1 MSKPTYNRCI
11 MTGEDL
17 RDGIARG
24 MAVIYD
30 VARTAY
36 GVRSGNVMIENRADA
51 PTISHDGVSNIDVLE
66 RSDPIEDMTVAVVKQ
81 ASQRTN
87 KTAGDGTTLSAILAY
102 HLYKQTKV
110 AMDKNHKSPM
120 IMAENIKSAVPV
132 ILAAIDKRTKRKLSD
147 KSLRGVCVVSAGDES
162 LGEMIYDVVK
172 TVGEFGGVNVVY
184 SGTSFI
190 STDIVNGMYIDVGA
204 TATTFFNDQTDKKSV
219 LENVPVVILGHTIT
233 RQDELTPIIEKLHA
247 AGHDKAVIFGN
258 IMNDALTFLAKFPK
272 HILDVM
278 VVAPKSAAFD
288 NVLEDVA
295 LYTDGKVFRG
305 ETTDWTLED
314 MGGAK
319 SVSVTMRETTIV
331 GGHGESSDALKKTVA
346 ELQKQREKSDP
357 DSRLAIENR
366 IARLTA
372 KVANIYVGGAS
383 EVEKKEV
390 KLRIDD
396 AICAAKSA
404 LAGGVVAGGGVCLR
418 DIGLDLNLA
427 YLVQPYRDLLR
438 NAGVDD
444 DEIVKKRAIGDGFD
458 LKTLKVRN
466 MVRANIIDPAIVIR
480 EAVINSHSVVAKLIT
495 TKMALTFED
504 RTWNF

>member
-1 MSKPTYNRCI
+1 MGKSTYNRMI

-17 RDGIARG
+17 RDGIDRG
-24 MAVIYD
+24 MSVIYD

-51 PTISHDGVSNIDVLE
+51 PTISHDGVTNIDVLE
-66 RSDPIEDMTVAVVKQ
+66 RSDPIEDMTVGVVKQ

-87 KTAGDGTTLSAILAY
+87 KTAGDGTTLSAILSY
-102 HLYKQTKV
+102 HLYKQAKLLIDNGKTP
-110 AMDKNHKSPM
+110 MDAANQ
-120 IMAENIKSAVPV
+120 IKSVVPT
-132 ILAAIDKRTKRKLSD
+132 ILSAIDKRTKRNLSD

-162 LGEMIYDVVK
+162 LGDMIYDVVK
-172 TVGEFGGVNVVY
+172 TVGEYGGVNVSY

-190 STDIVNGMYIDVGA
+190 STEIVDGMYLDVGA
-204 TATTFFNDQTDKKSV
+204 SATTFFNDQTDKKSV

-233 RQDELTPIIEKLHA
+233 RQDELTPIIEKIHA
-247 AGHDKAVIFGN
+247 AAHDRVVIFGN

-305 ETTDWTLED
+305 ETVDWSLDD

-331 GGHGESSDALKKTVA
+331 GGHGESSDALKNAVA
-346 ELQKQREKSDP
+346 ELKKQREKADP
-357 DSRLAIENR
+357 DSRLAIETR

-404 LAGGVVAGGGVCLR
+404 LAGGVVPGGGVCLR
-418 DIGLDLNLA
+418 DIGEELNLA
-427 YLVQPYRDLLR
+427 YLIQPYRDLLR
-438 NAGVDD
+438 NAGVPD
-444 DEIVKKRAIGDGFD
+444 DEINKKRAIGDGFD
-458 LKTLKVRN
+458 LKTLKIRN

-495 TKMALTFED
+495 TNMALTFED
-504 RTWNF
+504 RKWEF

>member
-1 MSKPTYNRCI
+1 MGKPTYNRLI

-17 RDGIARG
+17 RDGIDRG
-24 MAVIYD
+24 MGVIYD

-51 PTISHDGVSNIDVLE
+51 PTISHDGVSNIAVLE
-66 RSDPIEDMTVAVVKQ
+66 RSDPIEDMTIGVVKQ
-81 ASQRTN
+81 ASERTN
-87 KTAGDGTTLSAILAY
+87 KTAGDGTTLSAILSY
-102 HLYKQTKV
+102 WLYTQSKV
-110 AMDKNHKSPM
+110 LIESGKSPM
-120 IMAENIKSAVPV
+120 VVAENIKAAVPT
-132 ILAAIDKRTKRKLSD
+132 ILSAIDKKTKRKLSD
-147 KSLRGVCVVSAGDES
+147 KSLRGVCVVSAGDDS
-162 LGEMIYDVVK
+162 LGEMIYDVIK
-172 TVGEFGGVNVVY
+172 TVGEFGGVNVMY

-190 STDIVNGMYIDVGA
+190 STDIVAGMYIDVGA
-204 TATTFFNDQTDKKSV
+204 TATTFFNDTTDKKSV
-219 LENVPVVILGHTIT
+219 LENVPVVILGHTLT
-233 RQDELTPIIEKLHA
+233 RQDEITPIIEKIHA
-247 AGHDKAVIFGN
+247 GGHDKVVIFGN
-258 IMNDALTFLAKFPK
+258 IMNDALSFLAKFPK

-305 ETTDWTLED
+305 ETTDWTLDD

-346 ELQKQREKSDP
+346 ELQKQREKADP
-357 DSRLAIENR
+357 DSRLGIENR

-372 KVANIYVGGAS
+372 KIANIYVGGAS

-438 NAGVDD
+438 NAGLDNDKIHKELGVG
-444 DEIVKKRAIGDGFD
+444 VGYD
-458 LKTLKVRN
+458 LKTLKERN

-495 TKMALTFED
+495 TNMALTFED
-504 RTWNF
+504 RKWEF

>member
-1 MSKPTYNRCI
+1 MGKPTYNRMI

-17 RDGIARG
+17 RDGIDCG
-24 MAVIYD
+24 MGIIYD

-51 PTISHDGVSNIDVLE
+51 PTISHDGVSNIAVLE
-66 RSDPIEDMTVAVVKQ
+66 RSDPIEDMTIGVVKQ
-81 ASQRTN
+81 ASERTN
-87 KTAGDGTTLSAILAY
+87 KTAGDGTTLSAILSY
-102 HLYKQTKV
+102 WLYTQSKV
-110 AMDKNHKSPM
+110 LIESGKSPM
-120 IMAENIKSAVPV
+120 VVAENIKNAVPT
-132 ILAAIDKRTKRKLSD
+132 ILSAIDKKTKRKLSD
-147 KSLRGVCVVSAGDES
+147 KSLRGVCVVSAGDDS
-162 LGEMIYDVVK
+162 LGEMIYDVIK
-172 TVGEFGGVNVVY
+172 TVGEFGGVNVMY

-190 STDIVNGMYIDVGA
+190 STDIVAGMYIDVGA
-204 TATTFFNDQTDKKSV
+204 TATTFFNDTTDKKSV
-219 LENVPVVILGHTIT
+219 LENVPVVILGHTLT
-233 RQDELTPIIEKLHA
+233 RQDEITPIIEKIHA
-247 AGHDKAVIFGN
+247 GGHDKVVIFGN
-258 IMNDALTFLAKFPK
+258 IMNDALSFLAKFPK

-305 ETTDWTLED
+305 ETTDWTLDD

-346 ELQKQREKSDP
+346 ELQKQREKADP
-357 DSRLAIENR
+357 DSRLGIENR

-372 KVANIYVGGAS
+372 KIANIYVGGAS

-438 NAGVDD
+438 NAGLDND
-444 DEIVKKRAIGDGFD
+444 KIHKEMGIGVGYD
-458 LKTLKVRN
+458 LKTLKERN

-495 TKMALTFED
+495 TNMALTFED
-504 RTWNF
+504 RKWEF

>member
-1 MSKPTYNRCI
+1 MGKPTYNRCL
-11 MTGEDL
+11 MTGGDL
-17 RDGIARG
+17 REGIDRG
-24 MAVIYD
+24 MEIIYE

-51 PTISHDGVSNIDVLE
+51 PTISHDGVSNIAVLE
-66 RSDPIEDMTVAVVKQ
+66 RSDPIEDMTIGVVKQ
-81 ASQRTN
+81 ASERTN
-87 KTAGDGTTLSAILAY
+87 KTAGDGTTLSAILSY
-102 HLYKQTKV
+102 WLYTQSKV
-110 AMDKNHKSPM
+110 LIESGKSPM
-120 IMAENIKSAVPV
+120 VVAENIKNAVPT
-132 ILAAIDKRTKRKLSD
+132 ILSAIDKKTKRKLSD
-147 KSLRGVCVVSAGDES
+147 KSLRGVCVVSAGDDS
-162 LGEMIYDVVK
+162 LGEMIYDVIK
-172 TVGEFGGVNVVY
+172 TVGEFGGVNVMY

-190 STDIVNGMYIDVGA
+190 STDIVAGMYIDVGA
-204 TATTFFNDQTDKKSV
+204 TATTFFNDTTDKKSV
-219 LENVPVVILGHTIT
+219 LENVPVVILGHTLT
-233 RQDELTPIIEKLHA
+233 RQDEITPIIEKIHA
-247 AGHDKAVIFGN
+247 GGHDKVVIFGN
-258 IMNDALTFLAKFPK
+258 IMNDALSFLAKFPK

-305 ETTDWTLED
+305 ETTDWTLDD

-346 ELQKQREKSDP
+346 ELQKQREKADP
-357 DSRLAIENR
+357 DSRLGIENR

-372 KVANIYVGGAS
+372 KIANIYVGGAS

-438 NAGVDD
+438 NAGLDNDKIHKELGVG
-444 DEIVKKRAIGDGFD
+444 VGYD
-458 LKTLKVRN
+458 LKTLKERN

-495 TKMALTFED
+495 TNMALTFED
-504 RTWNF
+504 RKWEF

>member
-1 MSKPTYNRCI
+1 MGKPTYNRCL
-11 MTGEDL
+11 MTGGDL
-17 RDGIARG
+17 REGIDRG
-24 MAVIYD
+24 MEIIYE

-51 PTISHDGVSNIDVLE
+51 PTISHDGVSNIAVLE
-66 RSDPIEDMTVAVVKQ
+66 RSDPIEDMTIGVVKQ
-81 ASQRTN
+81 ASERTN
-87 KTAGDGTTLSAILAY
+87 KTAGDGTTLSAILSY
-102 HLYKQTKV
+102 WLYTQSKV
-110 AMDKNHKSPM
+110 LIESGKSPM
-120 IMAENIKSAVPV
+120 VVAENIKAAVPT
-132 ILAAIDKRTKRKLSD
+132 ILSAIDKKTKRKLSD
-147 KSLRGVCVVSAGDES
+147 KSLRGVCVVSAGDDS
-162 LGEMIYDVVK
+162 LGEMIYDVIK
-172 TVGEFGGVNVVY
+172 TVGEFGGVNVMY

-190 STDIVNGMYIDVGA
+190 STDIVAGMYIDVGA
-204 TATTFFNDQTDKKSV
+204 TATTFFNDTTDKKSV
-219 LENVPVVILGHTIT
+219 LENVPVVILGHTLT
-233 RQDELTPIIEKLHA
+233 RQDEITPIIEKIHA
-247 AGHDKAVIFGN
+247 GGHDKVVIFGN
-258 IMNDALTFLAKFPK
+258 IMNDALSFLAKFPK

-305 ETTDWTLED
+305 ETTDWTLDD

-331 GGHGESSDALKKTVA
+331 GGHGESSDALKKTVS
-346 ELQKQREKSDP
+346 ELQKQREKADP
-357 DSRLAIENR
+357 DSRLGIENR

-372 KVANIYVGGAS
+372 KIANIYVGGAS

-438 NAGVDD
+438 NAGLDNDKIHKELGVG
-444 DEIVKKRAIGDGFD
+444 VGYD
-458 LKTLKVRN
+458 LKTLKERN

-504 RTWNF
+504 GTWNF

>member
-1 MSKPTYNRCI
+1 MGKSTYNRCI
-11 MTGEDL
+11 MTGDDL
-17 RDGIARG
+17 RDGIDRG
-24 MAVIYD
+24 MGVIYD

-51 PTISHDGVSNIDVLE
+51 PTISHDGVSNIAVLE
-66 RSDPIEDMTVAVVKQ
+66 RSDPIEDMTIGVVKQ
-81 ASQRTN
+81 ASERTN
-87 KTAGDGTTLSAILAY
+87 KTAGDGTTLSAILSY
-102 HLYKQTKV
+102 WLYAQSKV
-110 AMDKNHKSPM
+110 LIESGKSPM
-120 IMAENIKSAVPV
+120 VVAENIKAAVPT
-132 ILAAIDKRTKRKLSD
+132 ILSAIDKKTKRKLSD
-147 KSLRGVCVVSAGDES
+147 KSLRGVCVVSAGDDS
-162 LGEMIYDVVK
+162 LGEMIYDVIK
-172 TVGEFGGVNVVY
+172 TVGEFGGVNVMY

-190 STDIVNGMYIDVGA
+190 STDIVAGMYIDVGA

-247 AGHDKAVIFGN
+247 ANHDKVVIFGN
-258 IMNDALTFLAKFPK
+258 IMNDALSFLAKFPK

-305 ETTDWTLED
+305 ETTDWSLDD

-346 ELQKQREKSDP
+346 ELQKQREKVDP
-357 DSRLAIENR
+357 DSRLGIENR

-372 KVANIYVGGAS
+372 KIANIYVGGAS

-438 NAGVDD
+438 NAGLDNDKIHKELGVG
-444 DEIVKKRAIGDGFD
+444 VGYD
-458 LKTLKVRN
+458 LKTLKERN
-466 MVRANIIDPAIVIR
+466 MVRANIVDPAIVIR

-495 TKMALTFED
+495 TNMALTFED
-504 RTWNF
+504 RKWEF

>member
-1 MSKPTYNRCI
+1 MGKPTYNRCL

-17 RDGIARG
+17 REGIDRG
-24 MAVIYD
+24 MEIIYE

-51 PTISHDGVSNIDVLE
+51 PTISHDGVSNIAVLE
-66 RSDPIEDMTVAVVKQ
+66 RSDPIEDMTIGVVKQ
-81 ASQRTN
+81 ASERTN
-87 KTAGDGTTLSAILAY
+87 KTAGDGTTLSAILSY
-102 HLYKQTKV
+102 WLYTQSKV
-110 AMDKNHKSPM
+110 LIESGKSPM
-120 IMAENIKSAVPV
+120 VVAENIKAAVPT
-132 ILAAIDKRTKRKLSD
+132 ILSAIDKKTKRKLSD
-147 KSLRGVCVVSAGDES
+147 KSLRGVCVVSAGDDS
-162 LGEMIYDVVK
+162 LGEMIYDVIK
-172 TVGEFGGVNVVY
+172 TVGEFGGVNVMY

-190 STDIVNGMYIDVGA
+190 STDIVAGMYIDVGA
-204 TATTFFNDQTDKKSV
+204 TATTFFNDTTDKKSV
-219 LENVPVVILGHTIT
+219 LENVPVVILGHTLT
-233 RQDELTPIIEKLHA
+233 RQDEITPIIEKIHA
-247 AGHDKAVIFGN
+247 GGHDKVVIFGN
-258 IMNDALTFLAKFPK
+258 IMNDALSFLAKFPK

-305 ETTDWTLED
+305 ETTDWTLDD

-346 ELQKQREKSDP
+346 ELQKQREKADP
-357 DSRLAIENR
+357 DSRLGIENR

-372 KVANIYVGGAS
+372 KIANIYVGGAS

-438 NAGVDD
+438 NAGLDND
-444 DEIVKKRAIGDGFD
+444 KIHKKLGVGVGYD
-458 LKTLKVRN
+458 LKTLKERN

-495 TKMALTFED
+495 TNMALTFED
-504 RTWNF
+504 RKWEF

>member
-1 MSKPTYNRCI
+1 MGKSTYNRCL

-17 RDGIARG
+17 RDGINRG
-24 MAVIYD
+24 MEIIYD

-51 PTISHDGVSNIDVLE
+51 PTISHDGVSNIAVLE
-66 RSDPIEDMTVAVVKQ
+66 RSDPIEDMTIGVVKQ
-81 ASQRTN
+81 ASERTN
-87 KTAGDGTTLSAILAY
+87 KTAGDGTTLSAILSY
-102 HLYKQTKV
+102 HLYRQTKI
-110 AMDKNHKSPM
+110 AMEQNNKSPM
-120 IMAENIKSAVPV
+120 VMAENIKSAVPA
-132 ILAAIDKRTKRKLSD
+132 ILSAIDKRTKRKLSD
-147 KSLRGVCVVSAGDES
+147 KSLRGVCIVSAGDES
-162 LGEMIYDVVK
+162 LGEMVYDVVK
-172 TVGEFGGVNVVY
+172 TVGEFGGVNVMY

-190 STDIVNGMYIDVGA
+190 STDIVDGMYIDVGA
-204 TATTFFNDQTDKKSV
+204 SATTFFNDTTDKKSV

-233 RQDELTPIIEKLHA
+233 RQDEITPIIEKIHA
-247 AGHDKAVIFGN
+247 ANHDKCVIFGN
-258 IMNDALTFLAKFPK
+258 VMNDALSFLAKFPK

-278 VVAPKSAAFD
+278 VIAPRAAAFD

-305 ETTDWTLED
+305 ETTDWTLDD

-331 GGHGESSDALKKTVA
+331 GGHGESSDALKKAVA

-357 DSRLAIENR
+357 DSRLSIETR

-372 KVANIYVGGAS
+372 KIANIYVGGAS

-418 DIGLDLNLA
+418 DIGKELNLA
-427 YLVQPYRDLLR
+427 YLIQPYRDLLR
-438 NAGVDD
+438 NSGVEES
-444 DEIVKKRAIGDGFD
+444 EIKKDRAIGDGFD

-466 MVRANIIDPAIVIR
+466 MVRANIVDPAIVIR

-495 TKMALTFED
+495 TNMALTFED
-504 RTWNF
+504 RKWEF

>member
-1 MSKPTYNRCI
+1 MGKPTYNRCI

-17 RDGIARG
+17 RDGIDRG
-24 MAVIYD
+24 MGIIYD

-66 RSDPIEDMTVAVVKQ
+66 REDPIEDMTIGVIKQ
-81 ASQRTN
+81 ASARTN

-102 HLYKQTKV
+102 HLYRQTKI

-132 ILAAIDKRTKRKLSD
+132 ILAAIDKKTKRKLSD

-172 TVGEFGGVNVVY
+172 TVGEFGGVNVMY

-190 STDIVNGMYIDVGA
+190 STDIVNGMYLDVGA
-204 TATTFFNDQTDKKSV
+204 TAATFFNDQTDKKST
-219 LENVPVVILGHTIT
+219 LTDVPVVILGHTIT
-233 RQDELTPIIEKLHA
+233 RQDELTPIIETLHA
-247 AGHDKAVIFGN
+247 ANHDKVVFFGN
-258 IMNDALTFLAKFPK
+258 IINDALQFLAKFPK
-272 HILDVM
+272 HVMDIM
-278 VVAPKSAAFD
+278 VVAPKAIAFD
-288 NVLEDVA
+288 NVIEDVA

-305 ETTDWTLED
+305 ETTDWTLD
-314 MGGAK
+314 YMGGAK

-331 GGHGESSDALKKTVA
+331 GGHGESSKALKKTVD
-346 ELQKQREKSDP
+346 ELRAQREKADP
-357 DSRLAIENR
+357 DSRLGIENR

-418 DIGLDLNLA
+418 DIGEELNLA

-444 DEIVKKRAIGDGFD
+444 DEIKKKRAVGDGFD
-458 LKTLKVRN
+458 LKSLKVRN
-466 MVRANIIDPAIVIR
+466 MVRANIVDPAIVIR

-495 TKMALTFED
+495 TNMALTFED
-504 RTWNF
+504 RKWEF

>member
-1 MSKPTYNRCI
+1 MGKPTYNRFL

-17 RDGIARG
+17 REGIDRG
-24 MAVIYD
+24 MGIIYE

-51 PTISHDGVSNIDVLE
+51 PTISHDGVSNIAVLE
-66 RSDPIEDMTVAVVKQ
+66 RSDPIEDMTIGVVKQ
-81 ASQRTN
+81 ASERTN
-87 KTAGDGTTLSAILAY
+87 KTAGDGTTLSAILSY
-102 HLYKQTKV
+102 WLYTQSKV
-110 AMDKNHKSPM
+110 LIESGKSPM
-120 IMAENIKSAVPV
+120 VVAENIKAAVPT
-132 ILAAIDKRTKRKLSD
+132 ILSAIDKKTKRKLSD
-147 KSLRGVCVVSAGDES
+147 KSLRGVCVVSAGDDS
-162 LGEMIYDVVK
+162 LGEMIYDVIK
-172 TVGEFGGVNVVY
+172 TVGEFGGVNVMY

-190 STDIVNGMYIDVGA
+190 STDIVAGMYIDVGA
-204 TATTFFNDQTDKKSV
+204 TATTFFNDTTDKKSV
-219 LENVPVVILGHTIT
+219 LENVPVVILGHTLT
-233 RQDELTPIIEKLHA
+233 RQDEITPIIEKIHA
-247 AGHDKAVIFGN
+247 GGHDKVVIFGN
-258 IMNDALTFLAKFPK
+258 IMNDALSFLAKFPK

-305 ETTDWTLED
+305 ETTDWTLDD

-346 ELQKQREKSDP
+346 ELQKQREKADP
-357 DSRLAIENR
+357 DSRLGIENR

-372 KVANIYVGGAS
+372 KIANIYVGGAS

-438 NAGVDD
+438 NAGLDNDKIHKELGVG
-444 DEIVKKRAIGDGFD
+444 VGYD
-458 LKTLKVRN
+458 LKTLKERN

-495 TKMALTFED
+495 TNMALTFED
-504 RTWNF
+504 RKWEF

>member
-1 MSKPTYNRCI
+1 MGKPTYNRMI

-17 RDGIARG
+17 RDGIDRG
-24 MAVIYD
+24 MGIIYD

-51 PTISHDGVSNIDVLE
+51 PTISHDGVSNIAVLE
-66 RSDPIEDMTVAVVKQ
+66 RSDPIEDMTIGVVKQ
-81 ASQRTN
+81 ASERTN
-87 KTAGDGTTLSAILAY
+87 KTAGDGTTLSAILSY
-102 HLYKQTKV
+102 WLYTQSKV
-110 AMDKNHKSPM
+110 LIESGKSPM
-120 IMAENIKSAVPV
+120 VVAENIKNAVPT
-132 ILAAIDKRTKRKLSD
+132 ILSAIDKKTKRKLSD
-147 KSLRGVCVVSAGDES
+147 KSLRGVCVVSAGDDS
-162 LGEMIYDVVK
+162 LGEMIYDVIK
-172 TVGEFGGVNVVY
+172 TVGEFGGVNVMY

-190 STDIVNGMYIDVGA
+190 STDIVAGMYIDVGA
-204 TATTFFNDQTDKKSV
+204 TATTFFNDTTDKKSV
-219 LENVPVVILGHTIT
+219 LENVPVVILGHTLT
-233 RQDELTPIIEKLHA
+233 RQDEITPIIEKIHA
-247 AGHDKAVIFGN
+247 GGHDKVVIFGN
-258 IMNDALTFLAKFPK
+258 IMNDALSFLAKFPK

-305 ETTDWTLED
+305 ETTDWTLDD

-346 ELQKQREKSDP
+346 ELQKQREKADP
-357 DSRLAIENR
+357 DSRLGIENR

-372 KVANIYVGGAS
+372 KIANIYVGGAS

-438 NAGVDD
+438 NAGLDND
-444 DEIVKKRAIGDGFD
+444 KIHKEMGIGVGYD
-458 LKTLKVRN
+458 LKTLKERN

-495 TKMALTFED
+495 TNMALTFED
-504 RTWNF
+504 RKWEF